1 MSEDKD
7 AIAAKAHADAEV
19 SKAKI
24 DRKAAADKVPVV
36 EEAAS
41 KAKK

>member
-19 SKAKI
+19 KKAEI
-24 DRKAAADKVPVV
+24 DSKAAADKVPVTKK
-36 EEAAS
+36 AAS
-41 KAKK
+41 KAK